1 MHCRH
6 TEGPMD
12 DRKPPTEEEDEGSRR
27 AGNIGLLIAAVI
39 IVGCGFWLVNAL
51 VDYNKRELC
60 LESGRRNCAPI
71 SMPERT
77 N

>member
-1 MHCRH
+1 
-6 TEGPMD
+6 MD
-12 DRKPPTEEEDEGSRR
+12 ERQPPSDEEEEGR

-51 VDYNKRELC
+51 VDANKRELC

-71 SMPERT
+71 SVPAPT
-77 N
+77 D

>member
-1 MHCRH
+1 M
-6 TEGPMD
+6 GWLMD
-12 DRKPPTEEEDEGSRR
+12 DRKTPTEEEDEGNRR
-27 AGNIGLLIAAVI
+27 ATNIGLLVATVI
-39 IVGCGFWLVNAL
+39 IVGCGLWLVNAL

-71 SMPERT
+71 SVPARE